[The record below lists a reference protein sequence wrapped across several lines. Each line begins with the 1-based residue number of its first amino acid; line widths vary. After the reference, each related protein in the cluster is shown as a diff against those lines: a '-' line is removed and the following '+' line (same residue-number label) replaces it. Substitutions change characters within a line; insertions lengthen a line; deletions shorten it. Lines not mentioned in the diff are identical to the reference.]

1 MSNSRLLQMYG
12 FCEADNKFDDLYIL
26 PSAITSVVQVLEVDA
41 VSAKTKFLDSH
52 GFIDEGR

>member
-1 MSNSRLLQMYG
+1 MYG